1 VTEATIQTGLIKGRQ
16 HRFRYRVRNAIGW
29 SDFSDD
35 SFVFAASKPAKPD
48 RAYFLSFADD
58 VLSVVVPRTEDNGG
72 SPVTLYELWVD
83 DGDDYSSE
91 FRLLATLL
99 PNELTK

>member
-1 VTEATIQTGLIKGRQ
+1 MTEATIQTGLIKGRQ

-29 SDFSDD
+29 SDFSDN
-35 SFVFAASKPAKPD
+35 SFVLAASKPAKPD
-48 RAYFLSFADD
+48 RTYFLSFADN
-58 VLSVVVPRTEDNGG
+58 VLSVFVPRTKDTGG

-83 DGDDYSSE
+83 GGDDYSSE
-91 FRLLATLL
+91 FRLLTTLL